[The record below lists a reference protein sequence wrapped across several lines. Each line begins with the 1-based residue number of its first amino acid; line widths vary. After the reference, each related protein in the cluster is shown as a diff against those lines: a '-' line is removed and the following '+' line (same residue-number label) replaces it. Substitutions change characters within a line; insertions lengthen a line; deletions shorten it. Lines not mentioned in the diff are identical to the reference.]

1 MNIVINYFNSL
12 KYIICS
18 YIEFNNFKKSNL
30 HSFGFWSDKVNF
42 KFKILLIIIVKH
54 FFNKVFLI
62 FFFNKRKKFFL
73 NYENKKINKFNTEWF
88 KGNSFYWNEIF
99 NKHLLNNKKIK
110 ILEIGSFEGRST
122 LFFLKNFSNSI
133 ISCVDTWKDS
143 NFYQEFK
150 LSKIEKNFDY
160 NTKDFSL
167 NLKKYKM
174 TSDKFFKKYCKK
186 KNNYYDIIYVDG
198 DHYYETTFRDLISS
212 FKVLKNNGLMIMDDF
227 IGYKGF
233 KNYNENPIGAIIV
246 FINIFYKK
254 IKILKITNQL
264 IIKKIKL

>member
-1 MNIVINYFNSL
+1 
-12 KYIICS
+12 
-18 YIEFNNFKKSNL
+18 
-30 HSFGFWSDKVNF
+30 
-42 KFKILLIIIVKH
+42 
-54 FFNKVFLI
+54 
-62 FFFNKRKKFFL
+62 
-73 NYENKKINKFNTEWF
+73 
-88 KGNSFYWNEIF
+88 
-99 NKHLLNNKKIK
+99 
-110 ILEIGSFEGRST
+110 
-122 LFFLKNFSNSI
+122 
-133 ISCVDTWKDS
+133 
-143 NFYQEFK
+143 
-150 LSKIEKNFDY
+150 
-160 NTKDFSL
+160 
-167 NLKKYKM
+167 M

-186 KNNYYDIIYVDG
+186 KKNYYDIIYVDG